1 MTQLISHKK
10 ICEEFIDKENKLIF
24 LQPYQII
31 KLQDL
36 DNTKNNFN
44 FWQNKFLNINE
55 KKNYFI

>member
-1 MTQLISHKK
+1 MTQLVSHKNF
-10 ICEEFIDKENKLIF
+10 EEFIDKENKLIF

-44 FWQNKFLNINE
+44 FGKISFE
-55 KKNYFI
+55 Y